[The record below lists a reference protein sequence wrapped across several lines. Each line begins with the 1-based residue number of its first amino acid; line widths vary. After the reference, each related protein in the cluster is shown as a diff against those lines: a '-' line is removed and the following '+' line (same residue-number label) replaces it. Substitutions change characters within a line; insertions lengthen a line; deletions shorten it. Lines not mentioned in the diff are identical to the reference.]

1 MRGRNHDLRVDSF
14 ERRMICSTAVVVVVV
29 VRSSGGRG
37 ILEGFRERVVF
48 VLRVEKEVL
57 VFHV

>member
-14 ERRMICSTAVVVVVV
+14 ERRMIRSTAVVVRV